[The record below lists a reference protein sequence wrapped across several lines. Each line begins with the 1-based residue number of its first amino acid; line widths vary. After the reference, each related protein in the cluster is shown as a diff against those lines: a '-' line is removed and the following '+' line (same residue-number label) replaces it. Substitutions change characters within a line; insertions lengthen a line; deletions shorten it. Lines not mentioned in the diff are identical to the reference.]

1 MGKPV
6 QLDLATINKT
16 RPSCVRVKI
25 QVDRITN
32 HPEWVEI
39 EVISPRKQSTMID
52 KIKIHYD
59 FLTKYCR
66 TCKLQQGH
74 NEEECRTIH
83 PELKY
88 AKEQE
93 LQEEGEIPQHHD
105 QERNHQINRRHKMFI
120 KNGAQLKKF
129 SSWIGLKKQI
139 PMWRHYRITYL
150 WKNMSSHNAKIR

>member
-1 MGKPV
+1 MAWISFPQLLPTFYGKETLFSLGSPVGKPV

-16 RPSCVRVKI
+16 RPSCARVKI

-39 EVISPRKQSTMID
+39 EVISPRKQSTMIE

-59 FLTKYCR
+59 FLPKYCR
-66 TCKLQQGH
+66 ICKLQQGH
-74 NEEECRTIH
+74 NEEKCRTIH

-88 AKEQE
+88 AKEQK

-105 QERNHQINRRHKMFI
+105 Q
-120 KNGAQLKKF
+120 A
-129 SSWIGLKKQI
+129 
-139 PMWRHYRITYL
+139 
-150 WKNMSSHNAKIR
+150 